1 MMIAATVTITATT
14 ATTMTMTIA
23 NGAVTVTRVDAVVL
37 N

>member
-14 ATTMTMTIA
+14 ATTMTIA